1 MDVSKNMNKILTVN
15 INDFDCSVEAG
26 VTRKQLNNHL
36 KSTGLWFPIDP
47 GGFFYLIFL
56 SKLKIDNVI
65 KL

>member
-47 GGFFYLIFL
+47 GGFFFI
-56 SKLKIDNVI
+56 
-65 KL
+65 